1 MEDYDNR
8 PKRLSRTQSAVV
20 IDEEKDETKTD
31 LSKEKLLFIA
41 LIIVWEILIVI
52 LYAVWVVY
60 VEDETLAEWYTV
72 EYYDYFRF
80 AVSLSRT
87 NFLSLSRLSLFFI
100 SCFPHPRARDVNV
113 MIFIGFAYLMTFLR
127 RYGFSA
133 IGYTFLLS
141 ALVCQQ
147 PTDYF
152 LVDVQESEKLSQY
165 PGYSS
170 F

>member
-8 PKRLSRTQSAVV
+8 PKRPSRTQSAVV

-41 LIIVWEILIVI
+41 LIIAWEILIVI

-80 AVSLSRT
+80 PVSLSLIRIL
-87 NFLSLSRLSLFFI
+87 FLSLA
-100 SCFPHPRARDVNV
+100 FP
-113 MIFIGFAYLMTFLR
+113 
-127 RYGFSA
+127 
-133 IGYTFLLS
+133 
-141 ALVCQQ
+141 
-147 PTDYF
+147 YF
-152 LVDVQESEKLSQY
+152 LFLASLTLTL
-165 PGYSS
+165 GM
-170 F
+170 